1 MLNIKKFTLVI
12 LFATFLACT
21 ASKES
26 LLDQKIPLKVQQ
38 GFQLTHTLNFPIDTS
53 YTKAVVKV
61 VNGNNIIGNGVFISN
76 HGLLLTTYDPVLSMV
91 SQIPKHNHVLNG
103 FSATAREHELSL
115 PNISVLILIDEM
127 DVTEEYSS
135 QIPIQSS
142 NYQINQIEQ
151 EVTRT
156 LIETTQSKYPNFL
169 VQISE
174 IYGGNRKILS
184 VYKSLNDVRLVWND
198 DLKIDV
204 HDLSNSDSLYHAIST
219 STAILRVYGDD
230 QSTQHT
236 SNYTNAPYQNEAHF
250 KVGNINTDSNIAV
263 ALGFPT
269 STYRNYPLRALNFYK
284 NVTNRVILNTYQSF
298 INIQD
303 SISAS
308 NTSLLYAGLYSRYNI
323 KAEIERFT
331 DIQRSLRNDRMIK
344 YKENIQVEFNEW
356 LKSDSTIEANYREI
370 FTFVDQA
377 YDIAEQNGASFYTTT
392 YALRLS
398 QLDDLTNQVKNFLEQ
413 SPTIE
418 SEQDLLDFKSTTLNN
433 INKIRASID
442 ITTELRFM
450 SNTLVALKSLPESQ
464 QLPSLDGISFDNTN
478 LEPSTRALRFLQ
490 RQVDSSFLFDTTLKT
505 EDLNPNVFYSD
516 TLFSI
521 LDEILFVNDMNRNN
535 HSIFL
540 AYQQPALQVF
550 NAAYLE
556 FLGESTFTPDANG
569 TLRYNL
575 GFIDSAINKQ
585 DKYLLTNND
594 FSANAKG
601 SAVLSLD
608 GTLLGITSNSSEYIG
623 GNYSF
628 SEENAFL
635 KSVSVPY
642 LYRQWENDFIN
653 DDWFTEIKN

>member
-21 ASKES
+21 ATKES

-53 YTKAVVKV
+53 YTKAVVKII
-61 VNGNNIIGNGVFISN
+61 NGNTIIGNGVFISN
-76 HGLLLTTYDPVLSMV
+76 NGLLLTTYDPVLSMV

-115 PNISVLILIDEM
+115 PNISALILIDEM
-127 DVTEEYSS
+127 DVTEEYSR
-135 QIPIQSS
+135 QISAQSS

-204 HDLSNSDSLYHAIST
+204 HDLSNSDSLYHAISS
-219 STAILRVYGDD
+219 STALLRVYRDD
-230 QSTQHT
+230 QSTQNT
-236 SNYTNAPYQNEAHF
+236 SNNPNAPYQNEAHF
-250 KVGNINTDSNIAV
+250 KVGNINIDHNATV

-323 KAEIERFT
+323 KSEIERFT
-331 DIQRSLRNDRMIK
+331 DIQRSLHNDSMIK
-344 YKENIQVEFNEW
+344 YKENIQAEFNEW

-377 YDIAEQNGASFYTTT
+377 YDIAEQNGASFYTIT

-398 QLDDLTNQVKNFLEQ
+398 QLDDLANQVKNFVEQ

-418 SEQDLLDFKSTTLNN
+418 SEQDLLDLKIATLNN
-433 INKIRASID
+433 INKIRATID
-442 ITTELRFM
+442 ITTELRFI

-478 LEPSTRALRFLQ
+478 LESSTQALRFLQ
-490 RQVDSSFLFDTTLKT
+490 RQLDSSFLFDSTLNTK
-505 EDLNPNVFYSD
+505 DLNPNVFYSD

-540 AYQQPALQVF
+540 AYQKPALQVF

-569 TLRYNL
+569 TLRFNL
-575 GFIDSAINKQ
+575 GFIDSAINEH
-585 DKYLLTNND
+585 DKFLLTIND

-642 LYRQWENDFIN
+642 LYRQWENDSIN
-653 DDWFTEIKN
+653 DDWFAEIKN